1 MGSWLPTQVRDSDS
15 NESGSL
21 APLGIGLAMLSLTL
35 VLAILA
41 AGSLYLT
48 ERRLTTVAESTAIA
62 VLIDAKGNLAQPL
75 SPIASRWLATQPLRG
90 LFQVEIVEVT
100 SIDQRSVRVRLCS
113 SSRPLFENY
122 IFSEIGRVCSEAL
135 ARRGK

>member
-1 MGSWLPTQVRDSDS
+1 MPTQVRDSDS
-15 NESGSL
+15 SERGSL
-21 APLGIGLAMLSLTL
+21 APLGIGLAMISLAL
-35 VLAILA
+35 VLAILS

-62 VLIDAKGNLAQPL
+62 VLIDARGNLAQPL

-90 LFQVEIVEVT
+90 LHQVQLMEV
-100 SIDQRSVRVRLCS
+100 SSVDQRSVRVRLCS
-113 SSRPLFENY
+113 SSRPIFENY
-122 IFSEIGRVCSEAL
+122 MFSEIGKVCSEAL

>member
-1 MGSWLPTQVRDSDS
+1 MPTQVRDSDS
-15 NESGSL
+15 SERGSL

-62 VLIDAKGNLAQPL
+62 VLIDAQGNLAQPL
-75 SPIASRWLATQPLRG
+75 APIASRWLGSQLLRG
-90 LFQVEIVEVT
+90 LFQFELVEGI
-100 SIDQRSVRVRLCS
+100 SIDERSVRVRLCS
-113 SSRPLFENY
+113 NSKPIFENY
-122 IFSEIGRVCSEAL
+122 MFSEIGRVCSEAL
-135 ARRGK
+135 ARRGR